1 MDRLTFNGLLLA
13 FFVICDVITW
23 SFVSNGKD
31 PLPILISIQLLSLL
45 IANAC
50 KEADQFV
57 VWGWFY
63 GQFLSST
70 SISR

>member
-31 PLPILISIQLLSLL
+31 PLPILFIENGYTFDI
-45 IANAC
+45 
-50 KEADQFV
+50 
-57 VWGWFY
+57 Y
-63 GQFLSST
+63 
-70 SISR
+70 

>member
-50 KEADQFV
+50 KKDV
-57 VWGWFY
+57 TY
-63 GQFLSST
+63 PNYYM
-70 SISR
+70 

>member
-13 FFVICDVITW
+13 FFLICDVITW

-31 PLPILISIQLLSLL
+31 PLPILIGIQLLTLL

-50 KEADQFV
+50 KDLDQFV
-57 VWGWFY
+57 
-63 GQFLSST
+63 S
-70 SISR
+70 

>member
-50 KEADQFV
+50 KEDDQFV
-57 VWGWFY
+57 V
-63 GQFLSST
+63 
-70 SISR
+70 